1 MGSPPKTTK
10 AHAVCVPYPAQ
21 GHITPMFKVAKLLH
35 QKGFHIT
42 FVNSEYNHRRLRKSR
57 DGNSLDEL
65 PDFQFETIPDGL
77 VDHIDADVTQDI
89 SFLCDSTSKA
99 CLVPFRKLL
108 AKLNSSNVVPPVTC
122 IVADSGMP
130 FALEFKEELQIPV
143 VSFWT
148 SSACGTLAYAH
159 YKHLV
164 ERGYIPLKGTYHEC
178 FSK

>member
-1 MGSPPKTTK
+1 MWSLPKSTK

-21 GHITPMFKVAKLLH
+21 GHIAPMLKVAKLLH
-35 QKGFHIT
+35 HKGFHIT
-42 FVNSEYNHRRLRKSR
+42 FVNSEYNHRRLLKSR
-57 DGNSLDEL
+57 GRNSLDVL

-77 VDHIDADVTQDI
+77 GDQIDADVTQDI

-99 CLVPFRKLL
+99 CLDPFRQLL

-122 IVADSGMP
+122 MVADGSMS
-130 FALEFKEELQIPV
+130 FVLDVKEELQIPV
-143 VSFWT
+143 VTFWT

-164 ERGYIPLKGTYHEC
+164 ERGYTPLKGTYIYY
-178 FSK
+178 